1 MKKYVLTLTGS
12 ICLLFISLLCKAQT
26 GILTIEATNFKNDKG
41 VATVHLFRAQD
52 DVPKKPFMKAM
63 NIIANGKATITFP
76 NIPFGDYAAILFQ
89 DENANGILDHK
100 FGLPNEPM
108 GFSNQWRLSLF
119 SGMPSFRKLKFK
131 FEVNKDHCEIEIH

>member
-12 ICLLFISLLCKAQT
+12 LCFLLIPLLCKGQT
-26 GILTIEATNFKNDKG
+26 GTLTIEVTNFKSDKS
-41 VATVHLFRAQD
+41 VAIVHLFREQD
-52 DVPKKPFMKAM
+52 DVPRKPFMKAM
-63 NIIANGKATITFP
+63 AIIANGKATILFP
-76 NIPFGDYAAILFQ
+76 NILFGDYAAILFQ
-89 DENANGILDHK
+89 DENANGTLDHK

-131 FEVNKDHCEIEIH
+131 FEMNKDHYEIKIR